1 MAHLTPAHI
10 QHLYETFGELRVL
23 DDIIRH
29 RAKDNPPAPILGYP
43 KIEDDVN
50 VYESFTGQQLDLYV
64 DRAVKYFLEQGLKP
78 VSCSEH
84 PSHKSPVL
92 IDGNRIK
99 KESLVSTLHPTSTS
113 LLPS

>member
-29 RAKDNPPAPILGYP
+29 RAKDNPPANILGYP

-50 VYESFTGQQLDLYV
+50 VYESFTGKQIDTYV

-78 VSCSEH
+78 VSI
-84 PSHKSPVL
+84 L
-92 IDGNRIK
+92 N
-99 KESLVSTLHPTSTS
+99 
-113 LLPS
+113 LPSNICEA

>member
-1 MAHLTPAHI
+1 
-10 QHLYETFGELRVL
+10 VL

-43 KIEDDVN
+43 KNEDDVT

-78 VSCSEH
+78 VSCSEY
-84 PSHKSPVL
+84 PSHESPL
-92 IDGNRIK
+92 LTNGNGIK
-99 KESLVSTLHPTSTS
+99 KQSLVSTLHRTSTS
-113 LLPS
+113 SLPSSPSAVSVTLSCVCPLG